1 MADPIY
7 ATPMVDPQLA
17 INQLGLVYTSDH
29 LTENYNTF
37 FNQMTESER
46 LSYMPEGYEGQMGF
60 DPFQSDYGLDFKSTL
75 ESEGFVNYIKNKPVR
90 AEAETAAGPTVTV
103 GGGVLSAEELRRR
116 RAGPVEGRVVYKDE
130 VLPFYAGQEE
140 GEGSVFDYWKSIP
153 NISSFSEGLRGS
165 LYGVS
170 QPEKEEEEA
179 APVAQA
185 AAQRSRAI
193 GGGFGRDPR
202 SGPPDTASY
211 ADFQSGL
218 ASIVG
223 MADLGQYGIVAA
235 EAHNVAYNSAIAAG
249 KTSGE
254 ANAIGQAA
262 GLAASQGTSVGG
274 TPGGTPS
281 PGTAGAGVVSSAA
294 GGGFG
299 LGMTASGGVSGGEK
313 KGGRITAQMNNLKKG
328 GLAVAE
334 PNKDASWFIRELQSK
349 EGSDVQVLKDDGKLV
364 GAIDMND
371 PNRHFII
378 DMVDFDTKLGIIQ
391 PHERAMAADPRAA
404 SQLAYKRN
412 WDARMQKLLEIQ
424 EMQPGRAVTETVP
437 PVASVPDKQ
446 DTGVMTRM
454 EHELAAA
461 PEPAVAH
468 PSRVS
473 ADRFSPQPDMEIT
486 RRPGLGPVAVP
497 PLDPVGHGPRESAA
511 VPRPDP
517 VGHGIR
523 ESATERYIPKDQRER
538 LAAEEERQKFRES
551 QIAVEQPDRPF
562 EKYPSAPSA
571 APTTL
576 QKAKELYEGL
586 MRERLE
592 TESGVA
598 LPAVSDAGP
607 YPIRRA
613 EPFVSDDVIVES
625 LDEPAAEPYIPPDQ
639 REALAAR
646 ERREEYRKS
655 QIAIETGEPFVESG
669 PSSAEIV
676 QAALDYPP
684 EDYFNEIVRPL
695 EFGENYYNLETHY
708 NKETNQYIGY
718 LDSIQEKEKQDAEEK
733 GEVYTPTLTTFG
745 PGFTVTGDHV
755 GVGMSKD
762 DVEEGA
768 LDKWEQAIESSKKL
782 LENDDH
788 PSAMVLAEM
797 IYQMGERKV
806 SLFKDMLAALI
817 ARNGKQA
824 KKHALYNKDGNKTKW
839 HSQMENSGRAVA
851 VADRLEESL
860 SSDKNLQIIIDPK
873 NLQVGGQVPQIN
885 RSGLIQGEGGPTSDS
900 IPMQAEPNSF
910 IINAPAVQMAGGAEK
925 LDNMVQQ
932 QQQTSGFNQFG
943 NPVTG
948 SQGINVSNGEYKVSQ
963 PAAKKIGYKKLNKMN
978 DAGKPFVDQLD
989 QRGYAEGDVV
999 RSDYPLR
1006 GEYDDQV
1013 LSDIFTQY
1021 PKLKDYD
1028 FKVIDSRKP
1037 SAEKSGKQAI
1047 RGVQRG
1053 AGESRIGQLEFY
1065 HPDEPHNPT
1074 GKPLVEVFNSDLQ
1087 GEEYTTAIFGDM
1099 LHYLPSVDKTFSD
1112 LRNEYAATL
1121 TEEQKQIDINAFERA
1136 KAEYGE
1142 SRDFDSWFDTSRLD
1156 AHLRGYLAPDRN
1168 DEWRES
1174 YTEEQKILL
1183 EYMKKYLQEPV
1194 NLLDIPPGQQK
1205 DSFVSGPT
1213 RTLED
1218 FYPDKKVKTGEKSFR
1233 ETVQEIQPMN

>member
-7 ATPMVDPQLA
+7 ATPLVDPQLS
-17 INQLGLVYTSDH
+17 INQLGSVYTSDH

-718 LDSIQEKEKQDAEEK
+718 LDSIQEKEKQDAEAK
-733 GEVYTPTLTTFG
+733 GEVYKPTFTHFG
-745 PGFTVTGDHV
+745 PGLTVTGDHV
-755 GVGMSKD
+755 GIGMSKQD
-762 DVEEGA
+762 
-768 LDKWEQAIESSKKL
+768 L
-782 LENDDH
+782 
-788 PSAMVLAEM
+788 
-797 IYQMGERKV
+797 
-806 SLFKDMLAALI
+806 SLI
-817 ARNGKQA
+817 
-824 KKHALYNKDGNKTKW
+824 H
-839 HSQMENSGRAVA
+839 
-851 VADRLEESL
+851 
-860 SSDKNLQIIIDPK
+860 I
-873 NLQVGGQVPQIN
+873 
-885 RSGLIQGEGGPTSDS
+885 
-900 IPMQAEPNSF
+900 
-910 IINAPAVQMAGGAEK
+910 
-925 LDNMVQQ
+925 
-932 QQQTSGFNQFG
+932 
-943 NPVTG
+943 
-948 SQGINVSNGEYKVSQ
+948 
-963 PAAKKIGYKKLNKMN
+963 
-978 DAGKPFVDQLD
+978 
-989 QRGYAEGDVV
+989 
-999 RSDYPLR
+999 
-1006 GEYDDQV
+1006 
-1013 LSDIFTQY
+1013 
-1021 PKLKDYD
+1021 
-1028 FKVIDSRKP
+1028 
-1037 SAEKSGKQAI
+1037 
-1047 RGVQRG
+1047 
-1053 AGESRIGQLEFY
+1053 
-1065 HPDEPHNPT
+1065 
-1074 GKPLVEVFNSDLQ
+1074 
-1087 GEEYTTAIFGDM
+1087 
-1099 LHYLPSVDKTFSD
+1099 
-1112 LRNEYAATL
+1112 
-1121 TEEQKQIDINAFERA
+1121 
-1136 KAEYGE
+1136 
-1142 SRDFDSWFDTSRLD
+1142 
-1156 AHLRGYLAPDRN
+1156 
-1168 DEWRES
+1168 
-1174 YTEEQKILL
+1174 
-1183 EYMKKYLQEPV
+1183 
-1194 NLLDIPPGQQK
+1194 
-1205 DSFVSGPT
+1205 
-1213 RTLED
+1213 
-1218 FYPDKKVKTGEKSFR
+1218 
-1233 ETVQEIQPMN
+1233 